1 MGLEEIENRLGSLV
15 KPETVSQLK
24 SSVWKERLEGLL
36 KALRT
41 LLFSNTVIFI
51 ISSYFLLCSFFLRF
65 AWVVNLILSGS
76 SSNFTTHRINLLR
89 KVPELILKLYFM
101 LPLIASD
108 QSCIST
114 CHRISL
120 LAL

>member
-51 ISSYFLLCSFFLRF
+51 ISSYFLLCSFLF
-65 AWVVNLILSGS
+65 AFCLGG
-76 SSNFTTHRINLLR
+76 
-89 KVPELILKLYFM
+89 
-101 LPLIASD
+101 
-108 QSCIST
+108 
-114 CHRISL
+114 
-120 LAL
+120 